1 MSEKPWSRDRGQPTK
16 RPILHNPYRIS
27 SQRTIS
33 NAPSHGVYSGGKGSV
48 HLTSRRLTSKQ
59 KHSFTRMH
67 GRRRIATS
75 LYKALTSTSYGATR
89 GLAANASG
97 LPVASGIPSSCKASS
112 RAVAQS
118 TSFTFVRQLT
128 RSFGSSHL
136 PQRPYSDNDFD
147 DEDMYNVPF
156 GNGILYPPQELKVG
170 EPAPDFSLPAIQ
182 NNKDMTVDLY
192 GDLLD
197 GESYVLLFWYPKD
210 FTYVCPT
217 EIIAFNDRLHEFEA
231 LNCKV
236 VAASTDTPE
245 VHRAWC
251 KTPRTAGGLGQ
262 MDIPILSDVTKSVAA
277 RYGVLNEEQGIAY
290 RGLFLMTPEG
300 IVQHATVNDFPI
312 GRSVDEALRV
322 VQAMRHFAEHG
333 EVCPAG
339 WKPGDKAMIADAEKS
354 QSYFQETYS
363 GSDAAGDQTIPE
375 LTDPKEYEALV
386 SSGGKVL
393 VKFWAPW
400 CGKCKQVAP
409 FVEEMKDKYSGNVKF
424 AAVDTTHESM
434 EEFVEKEL
442 GVKGLPAFRFF
453 SGGAEVEELRL
464 MGYKKQALDA
474 HLDKLSTAE

>member
-1 MSEKPWSRDRGQPTK
+1 MHHRRK
-16 RPILHNPYRIS
+16 L
-27 SQRTIS
+27 
-33 NAPSHGVYSGGKGSV
+33 ASG
-48 HLTSRRLTSKQ
+48 L
-59 KHSFTRMH
+59 F
-67 GRRRIATS
+67 
-75 LYKALTSTSYGATR
+75 KALTSGR
-89 GLAANASG
+89 EANAHAVRRS
-97 LPVASGIPSSCKASS
+97 LSSSSTCQPAWLASS
-112 RAVAQS
+112 TSTTATTATWTTSAPSTPRSLRQAV
-118 TSFTFVRQLT
+118 
-128 RSFGSSHL
+128 RSFGSSQL
-136 PQRPYSDNDFD
+136 PQRVYSDD
-147 DEDMYNVPF
+147 DLDEFEGLDDLSF
-156 GNGILYPPQELKVG
+156 GSGILYPPPELKVG
-170 EPAPDFSLPAIQ
+170 EHAPDFSLPAIQ
-182 NNKDMTVDLY
+182 NNKDVTVDLY

-251 KTPRTAGGLGQ
+251 KTARTAGGLGE

-363 GSDAAGDQTIPE
+363 GGGAGGEKKTIPE
-375 LTDPKEYEALV
+375 LTDPKAYHALV
-386 SSGGKVL
+386 SSGDDVL

-400 CGKCKQVAP
+400 CGKCSQVAP
-409 FVEEMKDKYSGNVKF
+409 FVEEMKEKYEGVRF
-424 AAVDTTHESM
+424 AAVDTTHEAM
-434 EEFVEKEL
+434 EAFCEGEL

-453 SGGAEVEELRL
+453 SGGVEREDLRL
-464 MGYKKQALDA
+464 MGYKKQGLEANLA
-474 HLDKLSTAE
+474 KLGG

>member
-1 MSEKPWSRDRGQPTK
+1 MTHAR
-16 RPILHNPYRIS
+16 
-27 SQRTIS
+27 
-33 NAPSHGVYSGGKGSV
+33 
-48 HLTSRRLTSKQ
+48 RRLAAYLCRQ
-59 KHSFTRMH
+59 
-67 GRRRIATS
+67 
-75 LYKALTSTSYGATR
+75 LTSTTCGATR
-89 GLAANASG
+89 NLATKAGG
-97 LPVASGIPSSCKASS
+97 LPSVASKASS
-112 RAVAQS
+112 SVLAARSPSGTQS
-118 TSFTFVRQLT
+118 LASLARLA
-128 RSFGSSHL
+128 RSFGSTHV
-136 PQRPYSDNDFD
+136 PREIHSDDDFD
-147 DEDMYNVPF
+147 DDDAYRLAL

-170 EPAPDFSLPAIQ
+170 EPAPDFSLPGVLQ
-182 NNKDMTVDLY
+182 NNDTTLDLY

-231 LNCKV
+231 LGCKV

-251 KTPRTAGGLGQ
+251 KTARTAGGLGA

-290 RGLFLMTPEG
+290 RGLFVMTPDG

-354 QSYFQETYS
+354 QEYFQETYS
-363 GSDAAGDQTIPE
+363 GSDAAGEKTIPE
-375 LTDPKEYEALV
+375 LTDPKEYQALV
-386 SSGGKVL
+386 SSGDKVL

-400 CGKCKQVAP
+400 CGKCSQVAP
-409 FVEEMKDKYSGNVKF
+409 FVEEMKDKYNESVRF
-424 AAVDTTHESM
+424 AAVDTTHELM

-464 MGYKKQALDA
+464 MGYKKQALDT
-474 HLDKLSTAE
+474 HLDKLSSS

>member
-1 MSEKPWSRDRGQPTK
+1 MYNQ
-16 RPILHNPYRIS
+16 
-27 SQRTIS
+27 
-33 NAPSHGVYSGGKGSV
+33 
-48 HLTSRRLTSKQ
+48 LTSRAS
-59 KHSFTRMH
+59 
-67 GRRRIATS
+67 
-75 LYKALTSTSYGATR
+75 GATR
-89 GLAANASG
+89 GLAGTAGG
-97 LPVASGIPSSCKASS
+97 LPSAALAAEASS
-112 RAVAQS
+112 VLAARSPNRTESRFA
-118 TSFTFVRQLT
+118 LT
-128 RSFGSSHL
+128 RFARSFGSTQH
-136 PQRPYSDNDFD
+136 PHRIHNDDDFD
-147 DEDMYNVPF
+147 EDDAYSLAF

-170 EPAPDFSLPAIQ
+170 EPAPDFSLPGIIQ
-182 NNKDMTVDLY
+182 NKDTTLDLY

-231 LNCKV
+231 LGCKV

-251 KTPRTAGGLGQ
+251 KTARTAGGLGA

-290 RGLFLMTPEG
+290 RGLFLMTPDG

-363 GSDAAGDQTIPE
+363 GSDAGGEKTIPE
-375 LTDPKEYEALV
+375 LTDPAEYQALV
-386 SSGGKVL
+386 SSGDKVL

-400 CGKCKQVAP
+400 CGKCSQVAP
-409 FVEEMKDKYSGNVKF
+409 FVEEMKEKYSESVQF

-464 MGYKKQALDA
+464 MGYKKQALDT
-474 HLDKLSTAE
+474 HLDKLSSAK

>member
-1 MSEKPWSRDRGQPTK
+1 MQSLSY
-16 RPILHNPYRIS
+16 L
-27 SQRTIS
+27 
-33 NAPSHGVYSGGKGSV
+33 A
-48 HLTSRRLTSKQ
+48 RL
-59 KHSFTRMH
+59 
-67 GRRRIATS
+67 A
-75 LYKALTSTSYGATR
+75 
-89 GLAANASG
+89 
-97 LPVASGIPSSCKASS
+97 
-112 RAVAQS
+112 
-118 TSFTFVRQLT
+118 
-128 RSFGSSHL
+128 RSFGSTQYPRHVH
-136 PQRPYSDNDFD
+136 SDD
-147 DEDMYNVPF
+147 DLDDDDAYRLAL

-170 EPAPDFSLPAIQ
+170 EPAPDFSLPGILQ
-182 NNKDMTVDLY
+182 NQDTTLDLY

-197 GESYVLLFWYPKD
+197 GDSYVLLFWYPKD

-231 LNCKV
+231 LGCKV

-251 KTPRTAGGLGQ
+251 KTARTAGGLGA

-290 RGLFLMTPEG
+290 RGLFLMTPDG

-339 WKPGDKAMIADAEKS
+339 WKPGDRAMIADAEKS

-363 GSDAAGDQTIPE
+363 GSDAMGEKTIPE
-375 LTDPKEYEALV
+375 LTAPVEYQALI
-386 SSGGKVL
+386 SSGDKVL

-400 CGKCKQVAP
+400 CGKCSQVAP
-409 FVEEMKDKYSGNVKF
+409 FVEEMKDKYNNSVQF

-453 SGGAEVEELRL
+453 SGGAELEELRL
-464 MGYKKQALDA
+464 MGYKKQALDTN
-474 HLDKLSTAE
+474 LDKLSSS